1 MTERKA
7 RRVDPPCSMKGGFGR
22 LSAFAKYTMNKRTIG
37 IIGTL
42 LIHIVLPIYLLWPRT
57 LPPPPPPKSA
67 PTIPK
72 AWPFTLPADVR
83 GPNPKMD
90 QFMTTV
96 NGSQK
101 YSAPIAAAAVSA
113 TLKKEPKMAVNYSA
127 EPFTN
132 HLGQVI
138 QVGQKVICVSQGY
151 NHTTKVSLG
160 TYLGLRRD
168 SRGNVR
174 NVVVMRTIEKYGY
187 QLNGKSASYKTPG
200 ASYGKFTHTGKTSL
214 PSKRIYPTV

>member
-1 MTERKA
+1 MAFDKEA
-7 RRVDPPCSMKGGFGR
+7 QRVR
-22 LSAFAKYTMNKRTIG
+22 ALQHSANLLAAG
-37 IIGTL
+37 IPAPMI
-42 LIHIVLPIYLLWPRT
+42 
-57 LPPPPPPKSA
+57 PPPPKSA

-113 TLKKEPKMAVNYSA
+113 TLKKKEPKMAVNYSA

-132 HLGQVI
+132 ALGQVI
-138 QVGQKVICVSQGY
+138 QPGQKVVCVSQGY
-151 NHTTKVSLG
+151 NHTTKVALG
-160 TYLGLRRD
+160 EYLGLRRD

-174 NVVVMRTIEKYGY
+174 NVVVSRTEQKSGY
-187 QLNGKSASYKTPG
+187 QINGKPASYKTAG
-200 ASYGKFTHTGKTSL
+200 ASYGKYTHTGKTSL